1 MVFLVK
7 GFAQKE
13 EGEAKDAVVV
23 AETLSV
29 AVGELCPDLGFLLRC
44 AGNGVYFVA
53 GGREGA
59 GYLES
64 VFFFKACKE
73 REEGVPPAYAV
84 GFLQAW
90 VEGKSYVDIV
100 DFDNFAYKPGEK
112 AGSVYQS
119 YI

>member
-29 AVGELCPDLGFLLRC
+29 AVGELCLDLGFLLGC

-84 GFLQAW
+84 GFLQEYAC
-90 VEGKSYVDIV
+90 ERYHAYNERLM
-100 DFDNFAYKPGEK
+100 FDDREQELLGR
-112 AGSVYQS
+112 
-119 YI
+119 I

>member
-29 AVGELCPDLGFLLRC
+29 AVGELCLDLGFLLGC

-59 GYLES
+59 GLFSICRIGSGSTE
-64 VFFFKACKE
+64 
-73 REEGVPPAYAV
+73 
-84 GFLQAW
+84 FLQF
-90 VEGKSYVDIV
+90 IC
-100 DFDNFAYKPGEK
+100 
-112 AGSVYQS
+112 
-119 YI
+119 